1 MAAGESCKTRETHA
15 ESDWFFVGERSVPLA
30 AFKVAFLSSVSEL
43 KWTWSEPRKI
53 VCQICVRVNRT
64 CSQPVRA
71 KLRITLSWDCALY
84 KIQLTSFCSQTQPF
98 CFQLTSSGFFANS
111 IFRLF
116 GEAFLTQ
123 TAIIMPRARFWRAF
137 LISFLAIYHKK
148 LILRIYWPSRI
159 SCQPKTCA
167 LHYAEFWNIISIII
181 TFVEED
187 DFYFSVRA
195 KNDYIFGIKV
205 RQPGKPAACVH
216 R

>member
-43 KWTWSEPRKI
+43 NWTWSEPRKI

-111 IFRLF
+111 IFPPLWW
-116 GEAFLTQ
+116 GIPDPNCNYHA
-123 TAIIMPRARFWRAF
+123 ARAF
-137 LISFLAIYHKK
+137 LA
-148 LILRIYWPSRI
+148 RI
-159 SCQPKTCA
+159 SNFLFGHLSQEINTPNLLT
-167 LHYAEFWNIISIII
+167 LSN
-181 TFVEED
+181 FV
-187 DFYFSVRA
+187 ST
-195 KNDYIFGIKV
+195 
-205 RQPGKPAACVH
+205 
-216 R
+216 

>member
-1 MAAGESCKTRETHA
+1 M
-15 ESDWFFVGERSVPLA
+15 PLA

-43 KWTWSEPRKI
+43 NWTWSEPRKI
-53 VCQICVRVNRT
+53 VCEICVRVNRT
-64 CSQPVRA
+64 CSPRQVKNYI
-71 KLRITLSWDCALY
+71 KLRLCFKYIKFSSVGANWLHSVRRRSHSVFNWRQVVSL
-84 KIQLTSFCSQTQPF
+84 QTQF
-98 CFQLTSSGFFANS
+98 S
-111 IFRLF
+111 RHF

-195 KNDYIFGIKV
+195 K
-205 RQPGKPAACVH
+205 PAACVH